1 MKGFYICILLCFY
14 GAVFGQN
21 KDYTVLIRDIETSLP
36 IENATLVVSKTKQI
50 LLSNSEGKV
59 TFTVNGSTSLQV
71 SEMMYE
77 TEMVRWADLA
87 KNEFI
92 IYLKSKNNQ
101 LDEIVLSNEIPQKTL
116 KKIITNSIKKFTIP
130 SRLKVYVREFFK
142 LNDVYACYNDGL
154 VNFQFSLENKKIKT
168 VLLVEQNRSFGLVAS
183 DISDDLLGYNLN
195 DIMEKYTS
203 FAYLEPLLDSNI
215 LKKYEFVIK
224 TLNSNSK
231 FQIMSA
237 TPLEDAKNVLD
248 EFDIIYD
255 AEQKVITQYTVRAS
269 PKRLADIKERNSS
282 SFKNYTKSV
291 VTIGFRLNES
301 NYFLIRANEVIGFYV
316 IQNDAKKSFQVS
328 NEFFTTQF
336 DTQVF
341 SYGDHN
347 VFKEKTLFNKS
358 NKILTNYWDL
368 SGFTA
373 TEEERK
379 VIQSLEGMH

>member
-1 MKGFYICILLCFY
+1 MKSFCVSVLLCICS
-14 GAVFGQN
+14 AVFGQN

-36 IENATLVVSKTKQI
+36 IENATLVVSRTKQI

-77 TEMVRWADLA
+77 TEMVRWADLV

-92 IYLKSKNNQ
+92 VYLKSKNNQ

-116 KKIITNSIKKFTIP
+116 KKIITNSIKRFTIP

-168 VLLVEQNRSFGLVAS
+168 ILLVEQNRSFGLVAS
-183 DISDDLLGYNLN
+183 DITDDLLGYNLN

-203 FAYLEPLLDSNI
+203 FAYLEPLLDSDI

-224 TLNSNSK
+224 TLNSDSK

-237 TPLEDAKNVLD
+237 TPLEEAKDVLD

-255 AEQKVITQYTVRAS
+255 AEQKIITQYTVRAS

-301 NYFLIRANEVIGFYV
+301 NYFLIRANEVVGFYV

-379 VIQSLEGMH
+379 IIQSLEGMH

>member
-77 TEMVRWADLA
+77 TEMVRWSDLV

>member
-77 TEMVRWADLA
+77 TEMVRWSDLV

-130 SRLKVYVREFFK
+130 FRLKVYVREFFK

-215 LKKYEFVIK
+215 LKK
-224 TLNSNSK
+224 
-231 FQIMSA
+231 
-237 TPLEDAKNVLD
+237 
-248 EFDIIYD
+248 
-255 AEQKVITQYTVRAS
+255 
-269 PKRLADIKERNSS
+269 
-282 SFKNYTKSV
+282 
-291 VTIGFRLNES
+291 
-301 NYFLIRANEVIGFYV
+301 
-316 IQNDAKKSFQVS
+316 
-328 NEFFTTQF
+328 
-336 DTQVF
+336 
-341 SYGDHN
+341 
-347 VFKEKTLFNKS
+347 
-358 NKILTNYWDL
+358 
-368 SGFTA
+368 
-373 TEEERK
+373 
-379 VIQSLEGMH
+379 